1 MSEKKNIE
9 ELLRRLDESLIILRD
24 VLGDLQEISKSLHSV
39 EATSPS
45 AMPVQSIPMPQLTPS
60 LAPSKT
66 PETTPAPEYRKR
78 SIDDVKMMF
87 PQELEGLLTFNEK
100 GDYIIIKPRQYL
112 GSENFAKIASIIRGT
127 GGEYISA
134 GKDSH
139 FRIPK

>member
-1 MSEKKNIE
+1 
-9 ELLRRLDESLIILRD
+9 
-24 VLGDLQEISKSLHSV
+24 
-39 EATSPS
+39 
-45 AMPVQSIPMPQLTPS
+45 
-60 LAPSKT
+60 
-66 PETTPAPEYRKR
+66 
-78 SIDDVKMMF
+78 MMF